1 MATQIK
7 DMPGTQSPLSAVP
20 LLAEAIRPAGTA
32 VAPGASSDDE
42 EAAANAAANTSNRI
56 KYSQHWPYNAYQR
69 LGQAEPAP
77 DLRQLSPTPPC
88 PVNCLRMHAGGGTRP
103 EAVFETIGFV
113 YRMNR
118 LG

>member
-1 MATQIK
+1 
-7 DMPGTQSPLSAVP
+7 MPSPLSAAPVR
-20 LLAEAIRPAGTA
+20 AETIRTVGTA
-32 VAPGASSDDE
+32 MAPGASSDE
-42 EAAANAAANTSNRI
+42 EAAANAAANNSNRI

-88 PVNCLRMHAGGGTRP
+88 PVTCLRMHAGGGTRP
-103 EAVFETIGFV
+103 EAVLETIGFV

-118 LG
+118 LD